1 MSSHGSQ
8 YKPSIVHYGLFFFL
22 FIAIGIGF
30 HYFATPSLIQ
40 DFVLS
45 QFHPEGEK
53 ETLVKFSDGVLAT
66 AKAQEDKSTGERF
79 MEEIVEV
86 GGQKEK
92 KRIPLRHT
100 KGDYMYFADVPVSGE
115 LITKEF
121 IFDFNGSTTRV
132 EKVTQPKVDPVTKQP
147 VLMENGKPELVQVE
161 KDGYGK
167 KPGEWHVRCP
177 KLGEEAIMLE
187 SWGFFILA
195 FDMGM
200 SLAMLITMMLPPSI
214 GYISQKFEREMANT
228 KTKIRLNTGFNKETV
243 EIIALRDVEFEAFYN
258 DNPNF
263 IKQIFAK
270 VWARTQPDHEIAA
283 VKQQGS
289 SMANVMAA
297 FRNAFDAEVQVG
309 GILAFRNETLYGR
322 IQEAYS
328 EAVMTEIENLKAAQD
343 WQKARFKIMPAL
355 RLYMA
360 HHFTE
365 RYANNVTGFAYGG
378 AAILIIVVGIR
389 GLKFI
394 PANRPSVM
402 LMAILLEFTLLAL
415 MAISLFYTEEEER
428 MDKMLKKMEDSG
440 KSQLTSLKGM
450 AEDMTKVAVG
460 LGEEGLGEAMKQMS
474 TDMGKIAKTLADDMM
489 ADAIRSRVEEAVER
503 HLANEEDIKSA
514 VKDALPDVIINA
526 LRNGTGGSRRDEAEV
541 ASNEIDIDAILAASS
556 QGH

>member
-1 MSSHGSQ
+1 MIS
-8 YKPSIVHYGLFFFL
+8 
-22 FIAIGIGF
+22 F
-30 HYFATPSLIQ
+30 HYFATPSIIRGFL
-40 DFVLS
+40 LS
-45 QFHPEGEK
+45 QFHPEDEK
-53 ETLVKFSDGVLAT
+53 ETLVKFKDGVVAT
-66 AKAQEDKSTGERF
+66 AKYEEDKTSGDRFLVEIHEEGGEK
-79 MEEIVEV
+79 V
-86 GGQKEK
+86 K

-100 KGDYMYFADVPVSGE
+100 KGDFMYYADVPINGE
-115 LITKEF
+115 LINKEF
-121 IFDFNGSTTRV
+121 IFDFDGFSTRE
-132 EKVTQPKVDPVTKQP
+132 EKITVPKIDPVTKQP
-147 VLMENGKPELVQVE
+147 EKNEEGKILQTQVE

-167 KPGEWHVRCP
+167 KTGEWYVKCP

-187 SWGFFILA
+187 SWGFSILA
-195 FDMGM
+195 FDVGM
-200 SLAMLITMMLPPSI
+200 LLGMILTMMLPPSL

-243 EIIALRDVEFEAFYN
+243 EIIALRDSDFEKFYN

-309 GILAFRNETLYGR
+309 GILGFRNETMYGR
-322 IQEAYS
+322 IQESYS

-343 WQKARFKIMPAL
+343 WQKARWKIMPAL

-394 PANRPSVM
+394 PAARPSVM
-402 LMAILLEFTLLAL
+402 LWAILLEFTLLAL
-415 MAISLFYTEEEER
+415 MAVSLFYTEEEER

-440 KSQLTSLKGM
+440 KSQLSSLKGM
-450 AEDMTKVAVG
+450 AEDMTRVAAG
-460 LGEEGLGEAMKQMS
+460 LGEEGLGVAMKQMS

-503 HLANEEDIKSA
+503 HLANEDDIKAA
-514 VKDALPDVIINA
+514 VKEALPDVIINA
-526 LRNGTGGSRRDEAEV
+526 LRNGTGGGSRQIEE
-541 ASNEIDIDAILAASS
+541 SSSSEIDIDAILAASG
-556 QGH
+556 QE

>member
-8 YKPSIVHYGLFFFL
+8 YKPSVVHYGLFLFL
-22 FIAIGIGF
+22 FVAIGVGF
-30 HYFATPSLIQ
+30 HYFVTPSIIQ
-40 DFVLS
+40 GFVLS

-53 ETLVKFSDGVLAT
+53 ETLVKFSDGVIAT
-66 AKAQEDKSTGERF
+66 AKAQEDKATGERF
-79 MEEIVEV
+79 MEETVEV

-92 KRIPLRHT
+92 KRLPLRHT
-100 KGDYMYFADVPVSGE
+100 KGDYLYYASVPVIGE
-115 LITKEF
+115 LINKEF
-121 IFDFNGSTTRV
+121 VFDFNTSTVRE
-132 EKVTQPKVDPVTKQP
+132 EKITVPKTDPVTKQP
-147 VLMENGKPELVQVE
+147 VLMENGKPELAQVE

-167 KPGEWHVRCP
+167 KSGEWYVKCP

-195 FDMGM
+195 FDVGM
-200 SLAMLITMMLPPSI
+200 IVAMLVTMMLPPSI
-214 GYISQKFEREMANT
+214 GFISQKFEREMANT

-243 EIIALRDVEFEAFYN
+243 EIIALRDSEFEAFYN
-258 DNPNF
+258 ENPNF

-309 GILAFRNETLYGR
+309 GILAFRNESLYGR
-322 IQEAYS
+322 IQESYS

-343 WQKARFKIMPAL
+343 WQKMRFKIMPAL

-440 KSQLTSLKGM
+440 KSQLSSLKGM
-450 AEDMTKVAVG
+450 AEDMTKVAAG
-460 LGEEGLGEAMKQMS
+460 LGEEGLGEAMKNMS
-474 TDMGKIAKTLADDMM
+474 LDMNKIAKTLADDMM

-503 HLANEEDIKSA
+503 HLANEEDIKNA

-526 LRNGTGGSRRDEAEV
+526 LRNGTGGGRQNEPEKA
-541 ASNEIDIDAILAASS
+541 ANEIDIDAILAASG
-556 QGH
+556 QNQ

>member
-8 YKPSIVHYGLFFFL
+8 YKPSIVHYGLFL
-22 FIAIGIGF
+22 FVVASIMISF
-30 HYFATPSLIQ
+30 HYFATPSIIRGFL
-40 DFVLS
+40 LS
-45 QFHPEGEK
+45 QFHPEDEK
-53 ETLVKFSDGVLAT
+53 ETLVKFKDGVVAT
-66 AKAQEDKSTGERF
+66 AKYEEDKTSGDRFLVEIHEEGGEK
-79 MEEIVEV
+79 V
-86 GGQKEK
+86 K

-100 KGDYMYFADVPVSGE
+100 KGDFMYYADVPINGE
-115 LITKEF
+115 LINKEF
-121 IFDFNGSTTRV
+121 IFDFDGFSTRE
-132 EKVTQPKVDPVTKQP
+132 EKITVPKIDPVTKQP
-147 VLMENGKPELVQVE
+147 EKNEEGKILQTQVE

-167 KPGEWHVRCP
+167 KTGEWYVKCP

-187 SWGFFILA
+187 SWGFSILA
-195 FDMGM
+195 FDVGM
-200 SLAMLITMMLPPSI
+200 LLGMILTMMLPPSL

-243 EIIALRDVEFEAFYN
+243 EIIALRDSDFEKFYN

-309 GILAFRNETLYGR
+309 GILGFRNETMYGR
-322 IQEAYS
+322 IQESYS

-343 WQKARFKIMPAL
+343 WQKARWKIMPAL

-394 PANRPSVM
+394 PAARPSVM
-402 LMAILLEFTLLAL
+402 LWAILLEFTLLAL
-415 MAISLFYTEEEER
+415 MAVSLFYTEEEER

-440 KSQLTSLKGM
+440 KSQLSSLKGM
-450 AEDMTKVAVG
+450 AEDMTRVAAG
-460 LGEEGLGEAMKQMS
+460 LGEEGLGVAMKQMS

-503 HLANEEDIKSA
+503 HLANEDDIKAA
-514 VKDALPDVIINA
+514 VKEALPDVIINA
-526 LRNGTGGSRRDEAEV
+526 LRNGTGGGSRQIEE
-541 ASNEIDIDAILAASS
+541 SSSSEIDIDAILAASG
-556 QGH
+556 QE

>member
-8 YKPSIVHYGLFFFL
+8 YKPTIVHYGV
-22 FIAIGIGF
+22 FIFVLASIMVSF
-30 HYFATPSLIQ
+30 HYFATPSVIRSFL
-40 DFVLS
+40 LS
-45 QFHPEGEK
+45 QFHPEDEK
-53 ETLVKFSDGVLAT
+53 ETLVRFKDGVVAT
-66 AKAQEDKSTGERF
+66 AKYEEDKTSGDRFLIEMHEEGGEK
-79 MEEIVEV
+79 V
-86 GGQKEK
+86 K

-100 KGDYMYFADVPVSGE
+100 KGDFMYYADVPVSGE
-115 LITKEF
+115 LLNKEF
-121 IFDFNGSTTRV
+121 IFDFDGFATRE
-132 EKVTQPKVDPVTKQP
+132 EKVTAPKIDPVTKQP
-147 VLMENGKPELVQVE
+147 EKNEDGKVLMTQVE
-161 KDGYGK
+161 KDGYSK
-167 KPGEWHVRCP
+167 KTGEWYVKCP

-187 SWGFFILA
+187 SWGFGILA
-195 FDMGM
+195 FDVGM
-200 SLAMLITMMLPPSI
+200 LLGMILTMMLPPSI

-243 EIIALRDVEFEAFYN
+243 EIITLRDSDFEKFYN

-309 GILAFRNETLYGR
+309 GILGFRNETLYGR
-322 IQEAYS
+322 IQESYS

-343 WQKARFKIMPAL
+343 WQKARWKIMPSL

-394 PANRPSVM
+394 PAARPSVM
-402 LMAILLEFTLLAL
+402 LFAILLEFTLLAL
-415 MAISLFYTEEEER
+415 MAVSLFYTEEEER

-440 KSQLTSLKGM
+440 KSQLSSLKGM
-450 AEDMTKVAVG
+450 AEDMTRVAAG
-460 LGEEGLGEAMKQMS
+460 LGEEGLGVAMKQMS

-503 HLANEEDIKSA
+503 HLANEEDIKAA
-514 VKDALPDVIINA
+514 VKEALPDVIINA
-526 LRNGTGGSRRDEAEV
+526 LRNGTGGSSRQIEE
-541 ASNEIDIDAILAASS
+541 SHSGEIDIDAILAASG
-556 QGH
+556 QE

>member
-8 YKPSIVHYGLFFFL
+8 YKPTVVHYGLFFFL
-22 FIAIGIGF
+22 FVAISVGF

-40 DFVLS
+40 GFVLS

-53 ETLVKFSDGVLAT
+53 ETLVKFSDGVIAT
-66 AKAQEDKSTGERF
+66 AKAQEDKGTGERF
-79 MEEIVEV
+79 MEENIEV

-92 KRIPLRHT
+92 KRVPLRHT
-100 KGDYMYFADVPVSGE
+100 KGEYLYYASVPVTGD
-115 LITKEF
+115 LINKEF
-121 IFDFNGSTTRV
+121 VFDFNTSTVRE
-132 EKVTQPKVDPVTKQP
+132 EKLTIPKTDPVTKQP

-167 KPGEWHVRCP
+167 KSGEWYVKCP

-195 FDMGM
+195 FDVGM
-200 SLAMLITMMLPPSI
+200 ILAMLVTMMLPPSI

-243 EIIALRDVEFEAFYN
+243 EIIALRDSEFEAFYN
-258 DNPNF
+258 ENPNF

-322 IQEAYS
+322 IQESYS

-343 WQKARFKIMPAL
+343 WQKLRFKIMPAL

-440 KSQLTSLKGM
+440 KSQLSSLKGM
-450 AEDMTKVAVG
+450 AEDMTKVAAG
-460 LGEEGLGEAMKQMS
+460 LGEEGLGEAMKNMS
-474 TDMGKIAKTLADDMM
+474 VDMGKIAKTLADDMM

-503 HLANEEDIKSA
+503 HLANEDDIKSA
-514 VKDALPDVIINA
+514 VKEALPDVIINA
-526 LRNGTGGSRRDEAEV
+526 LRNGTGGGSRNQPEPE
-541 ASNEIDIDAILAASS
+541 SNEIDIDAILAASGQNS
-556 QGH
+556 

>member
-8 YKPSIVHYGLFFFL
+8 YKPTVVHYGLFFFL
-22 FIAIGIGF
+22 MVAVIVGF
-30 HYFATPSLIQ
+30 HIFVTPSIIQ
-40 DFVLS
+40 GFVLS

-53 ETLVKFSDGVLAT
+53 ETLVKFSDGVIAT
-66 AKAQEDKSTGERF
+66 AKAQEDKGTGERY
-79 MEEIVEV
+79 MEEIAEV

-100 KGDYMYFADVPVSGE
+100 KGDYLYYASVPVTGE
-115 LITKEF
+115 LINKEF
-121 IFDFNGSTTRV
+121 VFDFNTSTVRE
-132 EKVTQPKVDPVTKQP
+132 EKVTVPKTDPVTKQP
-147 VLMENGKPELVQVE
+147 ILMENGKPELVAIE

-167 KPGEWHVRCP
+167 KNGEWYVKCP

-187 SWGFFILA
+187 SWGFAILA
-195 FDMGM
+195 FDVGM
-200 SLAMLITMMLPPSI
+200 ILAMLVTMMLPPSI
-214 GYISQKFEREMANT
+214 GFISQKFEREMANT

-243 EIIALRDVEFEAFYN
+243 EIIALRDSEFETFYN
-258 DNPNF
+258 ENPNF

-309 GILAFRNETLYGR
+309 GILGFRNETLYGR
-322 IQEAYS
+322 IQESYS

-440 KSQLTSLKGM
+440 KSQLSSLKGM
-450 AEDMTKVAVG
+450 AEDMTKVAAG
-460 LGEEGLGEAMKQMS
+460 LGEEGLGEAMKNMS
-474 TDMGKIAKTLADDMM
+474 LDMNKIAKTLADDMM

-503 HLANEEDIKSA
+503 HLANEEDIKNA

-526 LRNGTGGSRRDEAEV
+526 LRNGTGGGRNNEPEKP
-541 ASNEIDIDAILAASS
+541 SNEIDIDAILAAS
-556 QGH
+556 QG

>member
-8 YKPSIVHYGLFFFL
+8 YKPTIVHYGVFL
-22 FIAIGIGF
+22 FIVASLMISF
-30 HYFATPSLIQ
+30 HYFATPSVIRGFL
-40 DFVLS
+40 LS
-45 QFHPEGEK
+45 QFHPEDEK
-53 ETLVKFSDGVLAT
+53 VTLVKFKDGVVAS
-66 AKAQEDKSTGERF
+66 AKAEENKTTGDRFIKVKVEGKDKP
-79 MEEIVEV
+79 EE
-86 GGQKEK
+86 
-92 KRIPLRHT
+92 IPLRHA
-100 KGDYMYFADVPVSGE
+100 KGDFMYYADVPVSGD
-115 LITKEF
+115 LINKEF
-121 IFDFNGSTTRV
+121 IFDFDGFSTRE
-132 EKVTQPKVDPVTKQP
+132 EKISAPKVDPVTKQP
-147 VLMENGKPELVQVE
+147 EVNEQGKVILTQVE
-161 KDGYGK
+161 KDGYSK
-167 KPGEWHVRCP
+167 KSGEWYVKCP

-187 SWGFFILA
+187 SWGFSILA
-195 FDMGM
+195 FDVGIIFGM
-200 SLAMLITMMLPPSI
+200 ILTMMFPPSI
-214 GYISQKFEREMANT
+214 GFISQKFEREMANT

-243 EIIALRDVEFEAFYN
+243 EIIALRDSDFEKFYN

-297 FRNAFDAEVQVG
+297 FRNAFDAEVQVS
-309 GILAFRNETLYGR
+309 GILGFRNETLYGR
-322 IQEAYS
+322 IQESYS

-343 WQKARFKIMPAL
+343 WQKARWKIMPAL

-394 PANRPSVM
+394 PAARPSVM
-402 LMAILLEFTLLAL
+402 LWAILLEFTLLAL
-415 MAISLFYTEEEER
+415 MAVSLFYTEEEER

-440 KSQLTSLKGM
+440 KSQLSSLKGM
-450 AEDMTKVAVG
+450 AEDMTRVAAG
-460 LGEEGLGEAMKQMS
+460 LGEEGLGVAMKQMS

-503 HLANEEDIKSA
+503 HLANEEDIKAA
-514 VKDALPDVIINA
+514 VKEALPDVIINA
-526 LRNGTGGSRRDEAEV
+526 LRNGTGGSARQIEHSD
-541 ASNEIDIDAILAASS
+541 SNEIDIDAILAASG
-556 QGH
+556 QE

>member
-8 YKPSIVHYGLFFFL
+8 YKPSIVHYGVFFFL
-22 FIAIGIGF
+22 AIVLTVGF
-30 HYFATPSLIQ
+30 HYFATPSIIRGFL
-40 DFVLS
+40 LS
-45 QFHPEGEK
+45 QFHPEDEK
-53 ETLVKFSDGVLAT
+53 TTLVKFKDGVVAT
-66 AKAQEDKSTGERF
+66 AKTVEDKSSGDRFIEEAIEGGGE
-79 MEEIVEV
+79 EK
-86 GGQKEK
+86 QKR
-92 KRIPLRHT
+92 RIPLKHT
-100 KGDYMYFADVPVSGE
+100 KGDYMWYADVPVKGE
-115 LITKEF
+115 YLNKEY
-121 IFDFNGSTTRV
+121 IFDFDGFVARE
-132 EKVTQPKVDPVTKQP
+132 EKVSVPKIDPVTKQP
-147 VLMENGKPELVQVE
+147 EKDENGKVILAQAE
-161 KDGYGK
+161 KDGYSK
-167 KPGEWHVRCP
+167 KTGEWYTKCP

-187 SWGFFILA
+187 SWGFIILA
-195 FDMGM
+195 LDMGFII
-200 SLAMLITMMLPPSI
+200 AMIVTMMLPPSI

-243 EIIALRDVEFEAFYN
+243 EIIALRDSDFENFYN
-258 DNPNF
+258 ENPNF

-309 GILAFRNETLYGR
+309 GILGFRNETLYGR
-322 IQEAYS
+322 IQESYS

-343 WQKARFKIMPAL
+343 WQKGRWKIMPAL

-394 PANRPSVM
+394 PAARPSVM
-402 LMAILLEFTLLAL
+402 FFSILLEFTLLAL
-415 MAISLFYTEEEER
+415 MAVSLFYTEEEER

-440 KSQLTSLKGM
+440 KSQLSSLKGM
-450 AEDMTKVAVG
+450 AEDMTRVAAG
-460 LGEEGLGEAMKQMS
+460 LGEEGLGVAMKQMS
-474 TDMGKIAKTLADDMM
+474 NDMGKIAKTLADDMM

-503 HLANEEDIKSA
+503 HLANEEDIKNA
-514 VKDALPDVIINA
+514 VKEALPDVIINA
-526 LRNGTGGSRRDEAEV
+526 LRNGTGGGNHQIEES
-541 ASNEIDIDAILAASS
+541 SSSEIDIDAILAASR
-556 QGH
+556 QE

>member
-8 YKPSIVHYGLFFFL
+8 YKPTIVHYGLFTFL
-22 FIAIGIGF
+22 VVAITVSF
-30 HYFATPSLIQ
+30 HIFLTPSIIRSFL
-40 DFVLS
+40 LS
-45 QFHPEGEK
+45 QFHPEDEK
-53 ETLVKFSDGVLAT
+53 ETLVQFSDGVVAT
-66 AKAQEDKSTGERF
+66 VKYETDKSTGERF
-79 MEEIVEV
+79 MNEVREEN
-86 GGQKEK
+86 GQKIK
-92 KRIPLRHT
+92 TPVPLRHT
-100 KGDYMYFADVPVSGE
+100 KGDFMYYADVPARGE
-115 LITKEF
+115 FLNKEY
-121 IFDFNGSTTRV
+121 IFDFVTSAPRE
-132 EKVTQPKVDPVTKQP
+132 EKVSVQQGED
-147 VLMENGKPELVQVE
+147 EEGKPRLVQVE
-161 KDGYGK
+161 KDGYSK
-167 KPGEWHVRCP
+167 KSGEWYVKCP

-187 SWGFFILA
+187 SWGFTILA
-195 FDMGM
+195 ADVGLIF
-200 SLAMLITMMLPPSI
+200 AMLVTMMLPPSI
-214 GYISQKFEREMANT
+214 GFISQKFEREMANT

-243 EIIALRDVEFEAFYN
+243 EIIALRDSDFEKFYN

-309 GILAFRNETLYGR
+309 GILGFRNETLYGR
-322 IQEAYS
+322 IQESYS

-343 WQKARFKIMPAL
+343 WQKARWKIMPAL

-394 PANRPSVM
+394 PAARPSVM
-402 LMAILLEFTLLAL
+402 LWAILLEFTLLAL
-415 MAISLFYTEEEER
+415 MAVSLFYTEEEER

-440 KSQLTSLKGM
+440 KSQLSSLKGM
-450 AEDMTKVAVG
+450 AEDMTRVAAG
-460 LGEEGLGEAMKQMS
+460 LGEEGLGVAMKQMS
-474 TDMGKIAKTLADDMM
+474 TDMNKIAKTLADDMM
-489 ADAIRSRVEEAVER
+489 ADAIRARVEEAVER
-503 HLANEEDIKSA
+503 HLANEEDIKNA

-526 LRNGTGGSRRDEAEV
+526 LRNGGSPTKQIEESS
-541 ASNEIDIDAILAASS
+541 SNEIDIDAILAAS
-556 QGH
+556 GRE